1 VSFVGLLGGSPR
13 GLRAQSLV
21 LGIATW
27 AGPLIL
33 RPRPRRRTAEVFI
46 TTPDKP
52 RDGGARGEVVILDEH
67 PIWVDALETILS
79 SAGIRVT
86 GKTTSAE
93 AALELVCSK
102 QPDALIAPL
111 ELADSEMEAL
121 ELLGRARERRPGLR
135 LVVFATR
142 DDGFH
147 LSAAASVRAEAY
159 LPKTVTAAKLVETV
173 KACLSGEP
181 TPAIND
187 HVARPALTQR
197 ELEIVSLA
205 AHGYTNA
212 QIAQR
217 LWVTRWTVKYH
228 LANSYKKLGVTNR
241 TQAASRLFERRLSG
255 RAPCSAS

>member
-1 VSFVGLLGGSPR
+1 VVISTPGKS
-13 GLRAQSLV
+13 RAD
-21 LGIATW
+21 T
-27 AGPLIL
+27 
-33 RPRPRRRTAEVFI
+33 
-46 TTPDKP
+46 
-52 RDGGARGEVVILDEH
+52 ARGEVVILDEH
-67 PIWVDALETILS
+67 PIWVDALETILIG
-79 SAGIRVT
+79 AGIRVA
-86 GKTTSAE
+86 GKTTSAQ

-135 LVVFATR
+135 LVLFASR

-159 LPKTVTAAKLVETV
+159 LPKTVSAAKVVETV
-173 KACLSGEP
+173 EACLSGEQS
-181 TPAIND
+181 PAVD
-187 HVARPALTQR
+187 SDLGGPALTQR

-205 AHGYTNA
+205 ARGYTNA

-228 LANSYKKLGVTNR
+228 LANAYKKLGVTNR
-241 TQAASRLFERRLSG
+241 TQAAGRLFERRLSG
-255 RAPCSAS
+255 RAPCSA

>member
-1 VSFVGLLGGSPR
+1 M
-13 GLRAQSLV
+13 
-21 LGIATW
+21 
-27 AGPLIL
+27 
-33 RPRPRRRTAEVFI
+33 
-46 TTPDKP
+46 
-52 RDGGARGEVVILDEH
+52 ILDEH

-79 SAGIRVT
+79 EGGIPVA

-93 AALELVCSK
+93 AALELVCSQ
-102 QPDALIAPL
+102 QPAALIAPL

-135 LVVFATR
+135 LIVLAAR

-159 LPKTVTAAKLVETV
+159 LPKTVSAAKMVEKV
-173 KACLSGEP
+173 RACLSGEP
-181 TPAIND
+181 SPAVNGE
-187 HVARPALTQR
+187 VASPALTQR

-205 AHGYTNA
+205 ARGYTNA

-228 LANSYKKLGVTNR
+228 LANAYKKLGVSNR
-241 TQAASRLFERRLSG
+241 TQAAGRLFERRLSG
-255 RAPCSAS
+255 RAPCSA